1 MTHSQSRGR
10 LRRVTAVLAV
20 PLMMASMVAGAGSVA
35 AAVAACRNWT
45 GAQPPSPGTVSNEL
59 LGAAVLS
66 SCDAWAVGD
75 DVGGNGGRQT
85 LTEHWNGSS

>member
-10 LRRVTAVLAV
+10 LRHVTAVLAV

-45 GAQPPSPGTVSNEL
+45 GAQPPSPTAPIGSRCRARTQAVP
-59 LGAAVLS
+59 AATTTCS
-66 SCDAWAVGD
+66 A
-75 DVGGNGGRQT
+75 
-85 LTEHWNGSS
+85 